1 MLDTY
6 SEWHLNPI
14 HQTLSAANEFCLL
27 LSELYGVAWVHN
39 IVFWYMR
46 WITTEVSLDDLEHS
60 VNVHTNAFADGAVSL
75 KDSGSLAHVLSKA
88 PRDDV
93 YPLLP

>member
-14 HQTLSAANEFCLL
+14 HQTLPAANEFCLL
-27 LSELYGVAWVHN
+27 LGELYGVAWVHN

-46 WITTEVSLDDLEHS
+46 WITTEVSLDDLEYS
-60 VNVHTNAFADGAVSL
+60 VDVLTNAFADGAVSL
-75 KDSGSLAHVLSKA
+75 KDSGSLTHVLAKA
-88 PRDDV
+88 LRYDV
-93 YPLLP
+93 YSLLP